1 MPPVEEWLDE
11 FHVHQVRAAEIGIV
25 QNEDVAF
32 LEVLGAVD
40 YGARRE
46 LHRTHEDRQAQFAL
60 RDELAG

>member
-32 LEVLGAVD
+32 LEVLGMVD
-40 YGARRE
+40 HCARRE
-46 LHRTHEDRQAQFAL
+46 LHRPHEDRQPQLTL
-60 RDELAG
+60 RDELPG